1 MNLKYRSN
9 KIVPVILA
17 AGRGSR
23 MGKLTN
29 KAPKSFIKFGPK
41 KKLIE
46 NIIENFRK
54 FGFKMFTIT
63 VQSKKFKN

>member
-1 MNLKYRSN
+1 MNLKSHSN
-9 KIVPVILA
+9 KIVPIILA

-29 KAPKSFIKFGPK
+29 KLPKSFVKISPK
-41 KKLIE
+41 KRLIE

-54 FGFKMFTIT
+54 FGFK
-63 VQSKKFKN
+63 S